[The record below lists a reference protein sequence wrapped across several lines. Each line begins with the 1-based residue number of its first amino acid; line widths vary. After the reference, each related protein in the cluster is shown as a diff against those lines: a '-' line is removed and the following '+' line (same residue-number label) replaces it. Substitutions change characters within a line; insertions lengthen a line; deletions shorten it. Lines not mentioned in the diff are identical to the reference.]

1 MCILKHTAN
10 IRRAANMFRKV
21 AEHGE
26 GEDLY
31 YLAWKSS
38 WGEQESHQS
47 VCPGHF
53 FLGRDD
59 KFPSHLM
66 TVAHILCDE
75 MLLSNGKLHL
85 WEVSHMCRLSQ
96 MLVIVPGTGSSVSE
110 LSTFPSMWCKALPA
124 LLPQQSQS
132 WEVEGSVAGLKPVA
146 SVPREKGAACLV
158 SHSFVQTFS
167 EISGF
172 AHFHEFFTFAS
183 GAEDVVW
190 TDPWVPGSKRAKA
203 VRCLSLFPH
212 PPFFFGSHQ
221 ILHNLFN
228 SSPEVKDRNSCQ
240 LCGAQWSAV
249 SMQSLHLPPGSGF
262 LIGMAVSRDNA
273 SRADA
278 ELQTTEGWKG
288 KRKVCLLQPALKGG
302 KKMTQTP
309 SN

>member
-1 MCILKHTAN
+1 MQKGGRTWWGSSSLLSCL
-10 IRRAANMFRKV
+10 
-21 AEHGE
+21 
-26 GEDLY
+26 EDGLRG
-31 YLAWKSS
+31 AKT
-38 WGEQESHQS
+38 HQS
-47 VCPGHF
+47 ASPGHF

-59 KFPSHLM
+59 KYPSHLM
-66 TVAHILCDE
+66 TVVHILCDE
-75 MLLSNGKLHL
+75 MLLSKGERRL
-85 WEVSHMCRLSQ
+85 WEVSHILSLSRV
-96 MLVIVPGTGSSVSE
+96 LVTVPGTSSPVSE
-110 LSTFPSMWCKALPA
+110 LSTFPNIRCVALPS

-132 WEVEGSVAGLKPVA
+132 QEVEGSAAGFKPVA
-146 SVPREKGAACLV
+146 SAHREKGAVCLV
-158 SHSFVQTFS
+158 SHSFVQTFP

-183 GAEDVVW
+183 CAEDVVP
-190 TDPWVPGSKRAKA
+190 TDPWVPGSERAEA
-203 VRCLSLFPH
+203 ARHPSLFPH

-262 LIGMAVSRDNA
+262 LIGMAVSGDNA

-278 ELQTTEGWKG
+278 ELQTTEGWKR
-288 KRKVCLLQPALKGG
+288 KRKVCLLQPALKGWGVGG
-302 KKMTQTP
+302 KGGEKMTQTP